1 MTRPSGSRT
10 NPVDCRYRGASW
22 TTGNSRPCLAMV
34 WRVVASSSTDNA
46 TTRMSRSASWSAARR
61 NARSW
66 ALQYGHQPPRYSS
79 RTSKCEG
86 DRALGDHVGEIAPG
100 RDELIELFVH
110 RPEGVSD
117 HGPVQLLADQ
127 RQVDELLHR
136 WSGARERSPPVRAA
150 RPAPADDSRLQVTP
164 LSFSLSGRATR
175 AASPTATPR

>member
-1 MTRPSGSRT
+1 MPRPSGSRT
-10 NPVDCRYRGASW
+10 NPVDCRYRGAWLTNAPVAAATASASASW
-22 TTGNSRPCLAMV
+22 PTGNSRPCLAMV

-79 RTSKCEG
+79 TTPKCEG

-117 HGPVQLLADQ
+117 HGPVQLLAEQ

-136 WSGARERSPPVRAA
+136 GLELVSDRLPCVRLGQ
-150 RPAPADDSRLQVTP
+150 RRQM
-164 LSFSLSGRATR
+164 TR
-175 AASPTATPR
+175 GCR